1 MKNKTKLLTGL
12 EIEFNVVVEKYI
24 NKFVKKHGYEFSNW
38 VSDEIGSIACFIDQ
52 YFFNFDDIRYDIDNN
67 IKKEL
72 IFRWQDDGVE
82 DGGKNNINFKSY
94 IKGLRYEDLKKLNNI
109 TVLKTKKV
117 LKLIVKSNSGLDMSN
132 LVESKYPYAKI
143 ISKGVIC
150 SNLIINENGYHQK
163 FKIKMLFL
171 TNSPKYYS

>member
-12 EIEFNVVVEKYI
+12 EIEFNIVVEKYI

-38 VSDEIGSIACFIDQ
+38 VSDEVGSIACFIDQ
-52 YFFNFDDIRYDIDNN
+52 YFFNFNDIRYDIDNN
-67 IKKEL
+67 IKKVL

-117 LKLIVKSNSGLDMSN
+117 FKLIVKSDSGLDMSN
-132 LVESKYPYAKI
+132 LVEGKYPYAKI
-143 ISKGVIC
+143 LAKGNV
-150 SNLIINENGYHQK
+150 NNNDLLGENGYNQK
-163 FKIKMLFL
+163 FKISIKE
-171 TNSPKYYS
+171 